1 MATLGGGE
9 GGRGNIHRLSEESSL
24 QHSFP
29 VDLRGRRRLNLS
41 FGMGN
46 SQSQIRQGK
55 IKRSKMLRLRTSIS
69 GWDDGEAGGVPS
81 KRHRGVGVDLHQ
93 CFSSHLQNVRVGQT
107 SPKFADGK
115 VRNYE
120 LGTHGSWEE
129 FHEY

>member
-1 MATLGGGE
+1 MDGAIYTVYLKKV
-9 GGRGNIHRLSEESSL
+9 RYNTPSRSLSEDDEDSISHL
-24 QHSFP
+24 EWETVRVRF
-29 VDLRGRRRLNLS
+29 VKVKLRG
-41 FGMGN
+41 
-46 SQSQIRQGK
+46 K
-55 IKRSKMLRLRTSIS
+55 KMLRLRTSIS